1 MTGRRRAEASPSQG
15 PMRAVAFALALM
27 ALANIASLAA
37 VYDALRD
44 VVPVAAVVVAV
55 LGQFAAG
62 AAATVAWLWS
72 R

>member
-1 MTGRRRAEASPSQG
+1 
-15 PMRAVAFALALM
+15 MRAVAFALALM

-37 VYDALRD
+37 VYGALRD